1 MVLSR
6 LMPTM
11 TIKIEIPEGFEKEFI
26 EIFKDLFKRLET
38 IVLFEMASKM
48 TEKSELTEESA
59 LKIAKEIKRRIRERH
74 DHY

>member
-1 MVLSR
+1 
-6 LMPTM
+6 MPTM

>member
-1 MVLSR
+1 MVLGK

-26 EIFKDLFKRLET
+26 ETFRDIFKRFEM
-38 IVLFEMASKM
+38 IVLFEMASKI

-59 LKIAKEIKRRIRERH
+59 LEIAKEIKRRIRERH
-74 DHY
+74 DYH